1 MCVFRSS
8 THVRCGRIL
17 AAISH
22 LKVLHATLLH
32 LFASNVVGAMS
43 APQRY
48 GICGAVCC
56 LNLFSVSVCMVFE
69 SRASEANTCELLVCI
84 GHRRSWTPRAL
95 PSVLWAPCC
104 SVHTR
109 VTLLGAHESTVSCVP
124 VFCVLPAFRGCVCS
138 LVTVCCSN
146 LQFILAVP
154 EDGTQMCK
162 S

>member
-1 MCVFRSS
+1 MRHCC
-8 THVRCGRIL
+8 T
-17 AAISH
+17 
-22 LKVLHATLLH
+22 T
-32 LFASNVVGAMS
+32 FAGNVVGAMS
-43 APQRY
+43 APQRD
-48 GICGAVCC
+48 GIRGAVCC
-56 LNLFSVSVCMVFE
+56 LNLFSVSVFVVFE

-124 VFCVLPAFRGCVCS
+124 VFCVLPAFRACVS
-138 LVTVCCSN
+138 SRVTVCCSN

-162 S
+162 VAACASICRVGSLPTPFSRACVVCGF